1 MSASGGDFKKSWEFH
16 KAPCSDIDVAN
27 TLIHLPINTVS
38 TLVLASSNFFIQI
51 LNSPSRTAVD
61 KIHTKGQWLDIG
73 ILSLR
78 NAFHLSRWK
87 LCVCL
92 GLFLTSIPIHIFFN
106 SSIFV
111 IDTRMGDFNIVIA
124 AEAFVNGG
132 AFNVPG
138 ASVSTKKWRNRGIS
152 SSVSVNQTIGDD
164 TMVTA
169 RNFPDAIPN
178 ISAIAAE
185 ASGWQRL
192 DKVACR
198 NVYADEHC
206 EGLREFRNVV
216 MVTGGV
222 GWNTSYSNRS
232 QYAQKPRSEIMP
244 PREVNTLW
252 SSTQCNMLGHT
263 KGGKPF
269 CHTDCTGIV
278 RLLEDWP
285 NSVATVIERKPQC
298 QSSVPTHHPLCRYNV
313 TDDSVDFLQPSAM
326 CSPAAILTKRAIPN
340 TVEVSYCLAEP
351 RPNHCS
357 LAFSQLL
364 FMVSILSILMK
375 LLMCI
380 VILLALGPE
389 EPLVLL
395 GTLLLRS
402 YLCKEAQHWSWDY

>member
-16 KAPCSDIDVAN
+16 TAPCSDIDVAN
-27 TLIHLPINTVS
+27 TLIHLPINTIS

-61 KIHTKGQWLDIG
+61 KIHTKGQWLDVG
-73 ILSLR
+73 ILYLR

-111 IDTRMGDFNIVIA
+111 IDTRMGDFNILIA
-124 AEAFVNGG
+124 AEAFVNRG
-132 AFNVPG
+132 AFYVPG
-138 ASVSTKKWRNRGIS
+138 ASVSTKQWRNRGIF

-198 NVYADEHC
+198 RVYADEHC

-216 MVTGGV
+216 MVTGGGRLEYV
-222 GWNTSYSNRS
+222 LFESFSIRPEAAVRDHASKRGEYSLVQHTMPHARPQKRRQALLPHRLHRNR
-232 QYAQKPRSEIMP
+232 
-244 PREVNTLW
+244 
-252 SSTQCNMLGHT
+252 
-263 KGGKPF
+263 
-269 CHTDCTGIV
+269 
-278 RLLEDWP
+278 
-285 NSVATVIERKPQC
+285 
-298 QSSVPTHHPLCRYNV
+298 
-313 TDDSVDFLQPSAM
+313 
-326 CSPAAILTKRAIPN
+326 
-340 TVEVSYCLAEP
+340 
-351 RPNHCS
+351 
-357 LAFSQLL
+357 
-364 FMVSILSILMK
+364 
-375 LLMCI
+375 
-380 VILLALGPE
+380 
-389 EPLVLL
+389 
-395 GTLLLRS
+395 
-402 YLCKEAQHWSWDY
+402 